1 MELALTKLIGPGP
14 ISTVSQCMMDLM
26 EVARAHDHVLLLLIP
41 LETLLTMMRPPRSI
55 CRSVVGTHLY
65 WVVKPTRPRA
75 VLLSNIRTHN
85 EMMRGRAKARRVFN
99 YPKKVRYLGRN

>member
-55 CRSVVGTHLY
+55 CSWDSSL
-65 WVVKPTRPRA
+65 
-75 VLLSNIRTHN
+75 
-85 EMMRGRAKARRVFN
+85 
-99 YPKKVRYLGRN
+99 LGREVDPPPSCARAPSIPRPAPSRIKQKQRLGSQEDLG